1 MISHE
6 SAEKRTVQSNT
17 KKRKSGERSIPVR
30 ASPRKKMV
38 IENRISNA
46 ETESPKSTEV
56 QPAVVNND
64 SEINSVKEETK
75 KEDDISKR
83 SYPDLINRLQ
93 TESKET
99 DSAVKLST
107 KRSSTLQQRS
117 KDSISTGKKSEKG
130 DFLEA
135 QCNGHRKAK
144 RRLIDD
150 ESPRKRMSAKK
161 TTCKP
166 SHQVD
171 QADREKSLEN
181 NKSVELSNKRTL
193 NHENG
198 FEEKELG
205 VSGENHVSDST
216 GVTVKV
222 SDEAVVINTSATSDV
237 SSDDDLLSDAFSPS
251 QDGSKFIAH
260 TALLSVHN
268 GLSA

>member
-17 KKRKSGERSIPVR
+17 KKRKSVEKSIPVR
-30 ASPRKKMV
+30 VSPRKKMV

-46 ETESPKSTEV
+46 ENESSKSTEV
-56 QPAVVNND
+56 KPAVVNNN

-75 KEDDISKR
+75 KEEDISKR
-83 SYPDLINRLQ
+83 SYPDVINKLQ
-93 TESKET
+93 SESKET
-99 DSAVKLST
+99 DSAVKLSN
-107 KRSSTLQQRS
+107 KRISTLQQRS
-117 KDSISTGKKSEKG
+117 KDSISTGKNSEKDG
-130 DFLEA
+130 FLKA

-150 ESPRKRMSAKK
+150 ESSRKRMSSKK
-161 TTCKP
+161 TKS

-205 VSGENHVSDST
+205 VNGENHVSDST

-237 SSDDDLLSDAFSPS
+237 SSDDDLSSDTFSPS
-251 QDGSKFIAH
+251 QDGSKFIAY
-260 TALLSVHN
+260 TAL
-268 GLSA
+268 

>member
-6 SAEKRTVQSNT
+6 RAEKRTVQSNT

-38 IENRISNA
+38 IENRMSNA

-64 SEINSVKEETK
+64 SEINLVKEETK
-75 KEDDISKR
+75 KEEDISNR
-83 SYPDLINRLQ
+83 SCPDLINRLQ

-99 DSAVKLST
+99 DSAVKLSN
-107 KRSSTLQQRS
+107 KRSSTLQQWS

-135 QCNGHRKAK
+135 PCNGHRKAK

-150 ESPRKRMSAKK
+150 ESSRKRMSAKK
-161 TTCKP
+161 TKP
-166 SHQVD
+166 PLQVD
-171 QADREKSLEN
+171 QADGEELLEN
-181 NKSVELSNKRTL
+181 NKSLELSNKRTL

-251 QDGSKFIAH
+251 QDGSKFIAY